1 MVLVTLLTAL
11 LAYKGSQMVAP
22 DGIIVL
28 PGRKEIDESMKIKGL
43 YDLKRDI

>member
-1 MVLVTLLTAL
+1 
-11 LAYKGSQMVAP
+11 MVAP

-43 YDLKRDI
+43 YDLNEISETPHWLDTLITSS